1 MDGTIC
7 NKGGLN
13 FSRVGFFWRG
23 EITVHNTFME
33 IYVSPFLLHL
43 SSFDFLFVV
52 F

>member
-13 FSRVGFFWRG
+13 FSRVGFPWRG
-23 EITVHNTFME
+23 EITDIYIHGELCLTFC
-33 IYVSPFLLHL
+33 ITFN
-43 SSFDFLFVV
+43 FLFV